1 MVVAAY
7 FLVSNATGKFEDNKT
22 VTITT
27 DAIGDGLKGGSEV
40 KYRGLT
46 VGKVSSVSVRDQSTS
61 VKIEL
66 TGVND
71 DIRLRQGLAVNYTS
85 ANALGPTALDI
96 VDPGQGALIRDG
108 GSVYV
113 SKQQS
118 EQTSVSTLIRKLSK
132 LVNALDQPAFNS
144 VVKFVVD
151 DSQTFADAGKLMFQI
166 AQLTRDV
173 QQRPVGQD
181 LAIAADVSEGVADFM
196 KPFIPGILINVDIA
210 DFFATDEAI
219 KQTKGNL
226 NDTGEVLF
234 GALGG
239 LLNKNYP
246 ALSSLLD
253 VGLDLARPVAR
264 SASGLARTVYTIPQI
279 LDSIDK
285 ATPQVGERV
294 QLQVALIVQT

>member
-1 MVVAAY
+1 
-7 FLVSNATGKFEDNKT
+7 
-22 VTITT
+22 
-27 DAIGDGLKGGSEV
+27 
-40 KYRGLT
+40 
-46 VGKVSSVSVRDQSTS
+46 
-61 VKIEL
+61 
-66 TGVND
+66 
-71 DIRLRQGLAVNYTS
+71 
-85 ANALGPTALDI
+85 
-96 VDPGQGALIRDG
+96 
-108 GSVYV
+108 
-113 SKQQS
+113 
-118 EQTSVSTLIRKLSK
+118 
-132 LVNALDQPAFNS
+132 
-144 VVKFVVD
+144 
-151 DSQTFADAGKLMFQI
+151 GKLMFQI

-294 QLQVALIVQT
+294 QLQVALVVQTSPALQSALAVGGPR